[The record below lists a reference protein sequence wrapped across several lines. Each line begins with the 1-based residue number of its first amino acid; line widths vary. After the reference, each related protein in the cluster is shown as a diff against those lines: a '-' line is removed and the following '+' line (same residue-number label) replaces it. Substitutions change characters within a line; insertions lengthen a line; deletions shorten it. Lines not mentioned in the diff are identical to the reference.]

1 MHNYMIRQQENIISW
16 HGQLRVKPVQALIL
30 FVCWWILAWVLGSV
44 IIAQTGIATTGQL
57 RLSTII
63 QDVVMFILP
72 TVMTMLL
79 IAQRPWRIMGLSST
93 APKGIAGLGIAALLA
108 SIPWM
113 NVLVLWNQNLHF
125 PEALS
130 SLEQVLRDAETTA
143 EAMVSSMMGNADV
156 PNLII
161 SIAIVGLLTGIAE
174 ELFFRGGL
182 QQLLTRLSGNI
193 HVAIWI
199 TAFIFSAI
207 HMQFFGFFPRLLMGA
222 FFGYLFYWG
231 RSLWLPVAAHALN
244 NSIVVYITWLA
255 NRGNTNAVE
264 FETFGTE
271 WQLCLGSVIVTSFLI
286 WRLVRHSN
294 CMQRRN
300 NDR

>member
-1 MHNYMIRQQENIISW
+1 MIRQQENIISW
-16 HGQLRVKPVQALIL
+16 HGQLRVKPAQALIL

-44 IIAQTGIATTGQL
+44 IIAHTGIATTGQL
-57 RLSTII
+57 RMSTII
-63 QDVVMFILP
+63 QDVVMFVLP

-79 IAQRPWRIMGLSST
+79 IAQRPWRIMGLDSV

-113 NVLVLWNQNLHF
+113 NVLVLWNQNIHF

-193 HVAIWI
+193 HVAIWV

-264 FETFGTE
+264 FETLGTE
-271 WQLCLGSVIVTSFLI
+271 WQLCLASVIVTSFLV

-294 CMQRRN
+294 RMQRHN

>member
-1 MHNYMIRQQENIISW
+1 MIRPQENIISW
-16 HGQLRVKPVQALIL
+16 HGHLRVKPAQALIL

-44 IIAQTGIATTGQL
+44 IIAQIGIETTGRI
-57 RLSTII
+57 RLATIV
-63 QDVVMFILP
+63 QDVVLFILP
-72 TVMTMLL
+72 TIMTMLL
-79 IAQRPWRIMGLSST
+79 IAQRPWRIMGLDSV
-93 APKGIAGLGIAALLA
+93 APKGIAGLGIATLLA

-113 NVLVLWNQNLHF
+113 NVLVLWNQNIHF

-130 SLEQVLRDAETTA
+130 SLETVLRNAETAA
-143 EAMVSSMMGNADV
+143 ETMVSSMMGEADV

-161 SIAIVGLLTGIAE
+161 SIAIVGLLTGITE

-199 TAFIFSAI
+199 TAFIFSAV

-244 NSIVVYITWLA
+244 NSIVVFVTWLA
-255 NRGNTNAVE
+255 NRGSAGAVE
-264 FETFGTE
+264 FDKFGTE
-271 WQLCLGSVIVTSFLI
+271 WQLCLASIIVTFFLI

-294 CMQRRN
+294 RMQRRN